1 MMSGVTIIIW
11 RELQD
16 LRRSPSLVWSM
27 ASLPTTL
34 VAVPLLVVWYLINNA
49 SDAAIFFIKDLY
61 GTAGEANAEV
71 VVAAAAQNWLPLF
84 LVMPVFLPVIIAAA
98 SVGGERERRTLEP
111 LLATPISTLAIVVGK
126 SVAAVLPAVA
136 ITWASAAV
144 FIGGL
149 DLLAYRAAGIVPL
162 PDVPWLFGVVG
173 LSPLLSLFGNTLA
186 VVVSSR
192 VNDAR
197 AAQNIAAMSV
207 VPLVGL
213 VVAQLF
219 GRVELDMPFYILF
232 GLAVA
237 AADVVL
243 VFLAAALFD
252 RERLLT
258 SWR

>member
-1 MMSGVTIIIW
+1 MSGVGIIIW
-11 RELQD
+11 RELMD

-27 ASLPTTL
+27 ASLPATL
-34 VAVPLLVVWYLINNA
+34 VAVPLLVVWYLVNNA
-49 SDAAIFFIKDLY
+49 SDAAVYFIQELY
-61 GTAGEANAEV
+61 GTGGEARAEV
-71 VVAAAAQNWLPLF
+71 VVAAAAHNWLPLF
-84 LVMPVFLPVIIAAA
+84 LVMPVFLPIIIAAA

-126 SVAAVLPAVA
+126 SVAAVIPAVI
-136 ITWASAAV
+136 ITWLSAVV

-149 DLLAYRAAGIVPL
+149 DVIAWRTSGVAPL
-162 PDVPWLFGVVG
+162 PNTAWSFGVLV
-173 LSPLLSLFGNTLA
+173 LAPLLSLFGNTLA

-207 VPLVGL
+207 VPLIGV

-219 GRVELDMPFYILF
+219 GRVDLGMTFYVL
-232 GLAVA
+232 LAAGVA
-237 AADVVL
+237 VTDLAL